1 MRSAILFLV
10 LASVFTTPLAAQ
22 DSILFPR
29 FSLIGGSSASSFD
42 TNARIDPETSAEEG
56 TLVSFENDLGL
67 EDAATLQRFSIQWRP
82 FARHELAGTFFS
94 APRNGQEQID
104 REIVFRNE
112 TYRAQA
118 LVTTQWDL
126 DYASVTYTYWMRRSD
141 RDGLGLTLGAATLA
155 LDASVTAERNDES
168 LTVTQEANTDVPV
181 ALIGLQGRVAF
192 GAHFLGEA
200 SVATLPRVTIE
211 DYTGTALTG
220 IARLEYRPVRW
231 LGVGVAYNYF
241 RLDVDVEQLDLRGAL
256 DMTIRGPEG
265 YLRLAF

>member
-1 MRSAILFLV
+1 MRSAILL
-10 LASVFTTPLAAQ
+10 LAFTTSLAAQ
-22 DSILFPR
+22 ESILFPR
-29 FSLIGGSSASSFD
+29 FSVIGGSSASSFD
-42 TNARIDPETSAEEG
+42 TNARIDPETSADTG
-56 TLVSFENDLGL
+56 TLVAFENDLGL
-67 EDAATLQRFSIQWRP
+67 EDSATLERFSVQWRP

-94 APRNGQEQID
+94 APRSGQEQID
-104 REIVFRNE
+104 REIIFRNE

-126 DYASVTYTYWMRRSD
+126 DYASLTYTYWLRRGD

-155 LDASVTAERNDES
+155 LDASVTAERDDES

-181 ALIGLQGRVAF
+181 GLVGVQGRVAF
-192 GAHFLGEA
+192 GSRFLGEA

-211 DYTGTALTG
+211 DYTGSALTG
-220 IARLEYRPVRW
+220 TARLEYRPVRW
-231 LGVGVAYNYF
+231 LGIGVAYNYF